1 MFPINKLTY
10 VLTFKNKIL
19 TTVHTKQDV
28 RTYLLE
34 ECGLKIK
41 ELQNIKIDVYQ
52 GENIVHDIFIN
63 YFKFLEKTHKEYMD
77 ISGNNYLFIDFKE
90 YKEEGI

>member
-19 TTVHTKQDV
+19 TIVHTKQDV
-28 RTYLLE
+28 RKYLLE

-52 GENIVHDIFIN
+52 GENIVYAIFIN
-63 YFKFLEKTHKEYMD
+63 DFKFLEKIHKEHTD
-77 ISGNNYLFIDFKE
+77 TSGNNYLFVDFKE
-90 YKEEGI
+90 YKEGDI